1 MPRVRSHI
9 QARTAWLA
17 VMDLGCLVAGSAFGI
32 LVRLGPGEFSTYVSD
47 HLDGWILLFA
57 GVLLANYLAGSY
69 SIQHTFS
76 RFNLVVTWA
85 FSMTFA
91 LLFLSIISYAW
102 FIMVLG
108 RGVLALT
115 LAAYS
120 ALSLF
125 LKTSAYRALFSR
137 EAFLCRVV
145 ILDKGPR
152 ARELREVLENEEVLP
167 VHKVVAFVEVAGV
180 GGRQPSGDTGVG
192 HEATK
197 EALQED
203 AGPGGAD
210 SGGGTLDGVTLVNS
224 TPDELEDVVHSLG
237 VNLLVVGLEDMSA
250 ITRLYRQLKRLR
262 FEGIEVLTPLNVA
275 EIYAGRLPLDQV
287 SEDFLMRASMESG
300 LPSIR
305 RAKRVFD
312 VLACGLAL
320 VLYSPFIMVISA
332 LIKATDPKGKVF
344 YEQARTGQFGQVFR
358 MYKFRTMR
366 EGAEEETGA
375 VWASISDPR
384 ITRIGRFLRRFR
396 LDEIPQFFNVLRG
409 EMSLVGPRP
418 ERPELESE
426 LENKV
431 PFFSE
436 RHNVMPGLTGWA
448 QIRHPYGDSVADAA
462 RKLEYDLYYIKN
474 QSLSLDLQ
482 IILNT
487 LRIVTLGKE
496 REN

>member
-1 MPRVRSHI
+1 MHNSHMPRVRSHI
-9 QARTAWLA
+9 QAKTAWLA

-32 LVRLGPGEFSTYVSD
+32 LVRLGPGEFSTYVFD
-47 HLDGWILLFA
+47 HLDGWILLFI
-57 GVLLANYLAGSY
+57 GVLVANYLAGSY

-125 LKTSAYRALFSR
+125 LKTSVYRSLFSR
-137 EAFLCRVV
+137 EAFVCRTV
-145 ILDKGPR
+145 ILDTDER
-152 ARELREVLENEEVLP
+152 ARELRQVLENKQVLP
-167 VHKVVAFVEVAGV
+167 VHRVVAFIEI
-180 GGRQPSGDTGVG
+180 SETGTRPDPG
-192 HEATK
+192 ETGATPG
-197 EALQED
+197 D
-203 AGPGGAD
+203 AGPENSDSPGA
-210 SGGGTLDGVTLVNS
+210 TLDGVALVRS
-224 TPDELEDVVHSLG
+224 APDELGDVIHNLG
-237 VNLLVVGLEDMSA
+237 VNLIVVGLEDMTSMA
-250 ITRLYRQLKRLR
+250 ELYRQLKRLR

-287 SEDFLMRASMESG
+287 SDDLLMRASMESG

-312 VLACGLAL
+312 ILACGAAL
-320 VLYSPFIMVISA
+320 VLYAPFIIVISA
-332 LIKATDPKGKVF
+332 LIKVTDPKGNLF
-344 YEQARTGQFGQVFR
+344 YAQVRTGQFGQEFR

-375 VWASISDPR
+375 VWASLDDPR
-384 ITRIGRFLRRFR
+384 ITRIGRLLRRFR
-396 LDEIPQFFNVLRG
+396 LDEVPQFFNVLRG

-418 ERPELESE
+418 ERPELEAE
-426 LENKV
+426 LETKV

-448 QIRHPYGDSVADAA
+448 QIRHPYGDSVEDAA

-482 IILNT
+482 IILST
-487 LRIVTLGKE
+487 LRIVMLGKE
-496 REN
+496 RQT